1 MTAGAARV
9 MIRNCAAAL
18 LLFAIAAFSV
28 TAFAGDAATPRYTI
42 ARASADGIGKFH
54 AGREIAQ
61 VMSFHGAQWL
71 ERTERF
77 DEERPD
83 LALAALELKPGMM
96 VADVGAGTGY
106 YAWRMAQRV
115 GSNGTVYAVDIQPE
129 MIAMLEKQV
138 ARRGAANV
146 KALLG
151 TPTDPGLPA
160 NTLDLVLMVDVYHE
174 LEFPYDMLAAL
185 TRALKPGGQLV
196 FVEFRG
202 GDPTVPIK
210 PLHTMTELQV
220 RTEAS
225 LHPLEW
231 VRTVSG
237 LPWQHVIIFRR
248 K

>member
-1 MTAGAARV
+1 
-9 MIRNCAAAL
+9 MIAVAAL
-18 LLFAIAAFSV
+18 PAA
-28 TAFAGDAATPRYTI
+28 AFAGDAATPRYTTV
-42 ARASADGIGKFH
+42 RASADGIGKFH

-71 ERTERF
+71 ERTERS

-83 LALAALELKPGMM
+83 LVLAALDLKPGMT

-115 GSNGTVYAVDIQPE
+115 GTSGTVYAVDIQPE

-138 ARRGAANV
+138 ARRGTANV

-151 TPTDPGLPA
+151 TPTDPRLPA
-160 NTLDLVLMVDVYHE
+160 NALDLVLMVDVYHE
-174 LEFPYDMLAAL
+174 FEFPYEMLAAI
-185 TRALKPGGQLV
+185 TRALKPGGRLV

-220 RTEAS
+220 RTEAA

-237 LPWQHVIIFRR
+237 LPWQHVIIFR
-248 K
+248 KK